1 MLKVVIFLVFCSL
14 AGSVYSQS
22 PMQLLVSIE
31 SPFESDTNSW
41 GGNVKGNGDING
53 DGYNDIVLAGQ
64 PLGSGNGRRDVYI
77 YLGGSLV
84 NTAPDYI
91 IPDPASSTGYYSSFG
106 SSIAYNGDLNG
117 DGYCD
122 LVISEP
128 QYGYDHW
135 GRVLAYYGG
144 PDFDII
150 PDIEWNGQDYG
161 IITFNTCFGRNINTT
176 GDFNGDGYADLVV
189 NSAHLNEMHFG
200 QINVFYGGPG
210 IDTISDWQYTGEVGE
225 AFGNPLSVGDIN
237 GDGFSDLVTFSSII
251 EGYSN
256 RAIRVFLGGSEFN
269 NQADYSYQVQPPT
282 EVADLIMDSDF
293 DRDGFDDLII
303 SLEYQNAE
311 FYILFGSSQLDN
323 SLEIIH
329 QSQSVNPRSIYTS
342 EFDNLSYFSYGTPQL
357 ESFNF
362 YQFVDHAT
370 WALAYVINEN
380 YNPNAAQ
387 QVSYF
392 LGDINGD
399 GHSEIILSNRTATP
413 VLFEVFTTEY
423 NGNAIDDEI
432 ITSPL
437 HLTAYP
443 NPFEKS
449 LSLTYDLNE
458 PGIIKL
464 SVFNIKGQ
472 LVARIDEGY
481 KSAGQ
486 NSVNWNGMD
495 NIGRTLPSGVYLVKL
510 SISDKHILCKKV
522 TLCY

>member
-161 IITFNTCFGRNINTT
+161 IIT
-176 GDFNGDGYADLVV
+176 
-189 NSAHLNEMHFG
+189 
-200 QINVFYGGPG
+200 
-210 IDTISDWQYTGEVGE
+210 
-225 AFGNPLSVGDIN
+225 
-237 GDGFSDLVTFSSII
+237 SILALEEI
-251 EGYSN
+251 
-256 RAIRVFLGGSEFN
+256 
-269 NQADYSYQVQPPT
+269 
-282 EVADLIMDSDF
+282 LI
-293 DRDGFDDLII
+293 
-303 SLEYQNAE
+303 
-311 FYILFGSSQLDN
+311 QL
-323 SLEIIH
+323 
-329 QSQSVNPRSIYTS
+329 R
-342 EFDNLSYFSYGTPQL
+342 F
-357 ESFNF
+357 
-362 YQFVDHAT
+362 
-370 WALAYVINEN
+370 
-380 YNPNAAQ
+380 
-387 QVSYF
+387 
-392 LGDINGD
+392 
-399 GHSEIILSNRTATP
+399 
-413 VLFEVFTTEY
+413 
-423 NGNAIDDEI
+423 
-432 ITSPL
+432 
-437 HLTAYP
+437 
-443 NPFEKS
+443 
-449 LSLTYDLNE
+449 
-458 PGIIKL
+458 
-464 SVFNIKGQ
+464 
-472 LVARIDEGY
+472 
-481 KSAGQ
+481 
-486 NSVNWNGMD
+486 
-495 NIGRTLPSGVYLVKL
+495 
-510 SISDKHILCKKV
+510 
-522 TLCY
+522 